1 MDSSTGSR
9 YTRDIRSTTR
19 PTVRFYDV
27 TSVLRPENYTP
38 AGLPRPI
45 RSRSPV
51 YNIRR
56 SGSVPTS
63 LTSTGSTPVTPSSAA
78 STTRVESTEEKEA
91 NPVTENITENI
102 SAPSNLDD
110 PSSTG
115 LSSDIARI
123 RLTSVDNRPNS
134 VETNATDDQVIEEAP
149 KTSPRDV
156 PKTSPK
162 DTSPGQVVSP
172 SDYADAQTFIAD
184 NAGELWSVE
193 QENEAIDEGEGDT
206 ELSQKS
212 HVFQTSGRFHID
224 DSTTDSNADSQ
235 PFPNPT
241 QVSTGFQPN
250 SSQSTVESAK
260 LPCPVPQ
267 ETDCKTENNVSSESE
282 TQPFDSQTYH
292 SVPDNLGSTSN
303 SNQNSN
309 VHADAS
315 SGSSHDSTSGST
327 NTTLSQHTSTTQ
339 SSSTPTRSQ
348 PSPVMPSEFE
358 SPFAAQRRNAAII
371 TEPNSPRQ
379 GLPRVPLS
387 PARVKRVK
395 QENRTYTV
403 KKIGDYV
410 QNIYN
415 FVETRS
421 FENRTLHLS
430 RESQQYR
437 EKGG

>member
-1 MDSSTGSR
+1 MDSSNGSR
-9 YTRDIRSTTR
+9 EYTRDYSRYSRGSVR
-19 PTVRFYDV
+19 PTVRFYDL
-27 TSVLRPENYTP
+27 TSVARPENYTP
-38 AGLPRPI
+38 SGLPLPI

-56 SGSVPTS
+56 SGSVPVS
-63 LTSTGSTPVTPSSAA
+63 LTSTGSTPVTPASAA
-78 STTRVESTEEKEA
+78 STSKTSLIEENKEA
-91 NPVTENITENI
+91 
-102 SAPSNLDD
+102 APEIAAGGQSGLEG

-115 LSSDIARI
+115 LSGDIAQI
-123 RLTSVDNRPNS
+123 RLTAT
-134 VETNATDDQVIEEAP
+134 ETRDEIGAENDGGEPTMENIP
-149 KTSPRDV
+149 KTSPDTT
-156 PKTSPK
+156 PPQQSTSP
-162 DTSPGQVVSP
+162 VE
-172 SDYADAQTFIAD
+172 YADAQTFIAD
-184 NAGELWSVE
+184 NAGELWSTGK
-193 QENEAIDEGEGDT
+193 ENEGVDDLDMN
-206 ELSQKS
+206 LSQKS
-212 HVFQTSGRFHID
+212 HVFQTSGRFNID
-224 DSTTDSNADSQ
+224 DSTSDSNPNSQ
-235 PFPNPT
+235 PFPTPT
-241 QVSTGFQPN
+241 QVSSGFQPN
-250 SSQSTVESAK
+250 SSQSTAESSKA
-260 LPCPVPQ
+260 LGLVS
-267 ETDCKTENNVSSESE
+267 EDADCKTEKDRSAEETEE

-292 SVPDNLGSTSN
+292 SMSEQLGSSSN

-309 VHADAS
+309 VQTGVPS
-315 SGSSHDSTSGST
+315 NSSHDSSSGSADS
-327 NTTLSQHTSTTQ
+327 TLSQHTSTTQ

-358 SPFAAQRRNAAII
+358 SPFAAQRRNAGII

-410 QNIYN
+410 NNIYN